1 MVKSE
6 GILTDVRCKKEKKIY
21 IFHRFVVGGKLTKSW
36 LVQFKKA
43 AWIKPYVPNSS
54 IIFKQ
59 VLIDTEIF
67 QQPYFS

>member
-43 AWIKPYVPNSS
+43 A
-54 IIFKQ
+54 
-59 VLIDTEIF
+59 
-67 QQPYFS
+67 